1 MQNDQSCI
9 NVYIFKFKIITHCFK
24 SVLRIMIEIHVGI
37 KQFQE
42 RDQLYIYLVIIL
54 CSVYDYEW
62 KLFSIYS
69 EVYILELLNWILTR
83 RVTASVVM
91 LLLCLH

>member
-9 NVYIFKFKIITHCFK
+9 NVYIFKFKIITHRFK
-24 SVLRIMIEIHVGI
+24 SVLRIMIEIHAGI

-42 RDQLYIYLVIIL
+42 RDQLYICLVIIL
-54 CSVYDYEW
+54 CSVYEW

-69 EVYILELLNWILTR
+69 EVYILELLN
-83 RVTASVVM
+83 
-91 LLLCLH
+91 

>member
-9 NVYIFKFKIITHCFK
+9 NVYIFKFKIITHCFR
-24 SVLRIMIEIHVGI
+24 SVLHMIEIHVRI

-42 RDQLYIYLVIIL
+42 RDQLFICLVIIL
-54 CSVYDYEW
+54 CSVYEW

-69 EVYILELLNWILTR
+69 EVYILELLN
-83 RVTASVVM
+83 
-91 LLLCLH
+91 